1 MRTSDLW
8 APFDA
13 HFLDVMSFDSS
24 HRIVVSAIPSALHFH
39 PCNISC
45 RLNFTHC
52 VVVSRLILLCN
63 SFHKPCPII
72 PRMASHFRG
81 WCSVCS
87 PNDMSLSLGWWS
99 AQCWDSILGNKSLI
113 ENVHVWCALQLF
125 WVSVRI
131 LRSTSPLRLLLYEL
145 ASAAISWAPS
155 PAAANSLLMLTILE
169 FPTQQGSALAQLTS
183 VAATERE
190 YPASWPAPNG
200 PSLLA
205 RKILGYSVSPLMIR
219 TTTEPSLDNKP
230 SSYLGR
236 TAYPL

>member
-1 MRTSDLW
+1 
-8 APFDA
+8 
-13 HFLDVMSFDSS
+13 
-24 HRIVVSAIPSALHFH
+24 
-39 PCNISC
+39 
-45 RLNFTHC
+45 
-52 VVVSRLILLCN
+52 
-63 SFHKPCPII
+63 
-72 PRMASHFRG
+72 
-81 WCSVCS
+81 
-87 PNDMSLSLGWWS
+87 
-99 AQCWDSILGNKSLI
+99 
-113 ENVHVWCALQLF
+113 
-125 WVSVRI
+125 
-131 LRSTSPLRLLLYEL
+131 
-145 ASAAISWAPS
+145 
-155 PAAANSLLMLTILE
+155 MLTILE